1 LFVDTD
7 YRPFFLSSPRIISK
21 LYKNARQNLRKVQK
35 TAHLIRLLILWLP
48 ALSVAGAV
56 PQPNPIEPLLDPNTK
71 LNITSISKIDV
82 CPGETFEVCIHLAQK
97 CGGNSQ
103 APLANRPV
111 LFFIN
116 SGCGVSV
123 GQATKD
129 TAFTDA
135 FGNACITLTA
145 PAVADTYAV
154 RAKFVGEEQ
163 PDPCPNPGNNACNPT
178 DPDANK
184 RCIGL
189 SASNACEPF
198 AVTLAACPCPT
209 LVVTCPAN
217 MEQNTDGGQCDAGVS
232 FSATTQGG
240 CGAVNVA
247 CTPPSGSKFP
257 VGVTTVKCVASD
269 AANNQDSC
277 EFTVNISDGELP
289 TISCPANIT
298 KSNDPGECGAIV
310 DYSASA
316 GDNCPGV
323 VLSCTPPSG
332 GTFSQGVTN
341 VKCVASDASGNK
353 DSCQFTVTITDN
365 ELPSIT
371 CSPDI
376 TVSTGPSVTGVNKS
390 YTVTAS
396 DRCSN
401 ATLVCNPPS
410 GSLFPVGSTIVNC
423 TATDVAGN
431 TASCAFSI
439 TVNSLLLFQGNG
451 TGGDE
456 YGFTVAGGGD
466 VDADGV
472 NDFIVGAPGADPSPS
487 GEGSALIDAGSAFV
501 YSGATGNL
509 LYQVNGTIA
518 GERLG
523 GSAGMVDDA
532 NGDGND
538 EFIVGAPGADP
549 NGLVD
554 AGSAYVYSGSD
565 GNLLHQFNG
574 SQEGDRLGGSS
585 GASADIDGDGSGDF
599 IVGAPGADP
608 NSLSNAGSAYVY
620 SGDDG
625 ILLYQVNGSQSGERL
640 GGSAGMTDDFDGDSF
655 GDFIVG
661 APEADPNGLVDAGS
675 AFVYSGKDGNLL
687 YEINGSQEGE
697 RLGGSA
703 GASADIDGDG
713 NDDFIVGAPGADA
726 SFLGEGNALIDA
738 GSAFVYSGA
747 DGSLLFQVNGTSA
760 GERLG
765 GSAGMADD
773 VNGDGNDDFIVG
785 APGADPNGLVD
796 AGAVFVYSGADG
808 SMLFEKNGTGESDRL
823 GGSAGM
829 FESGENGAGPTW
841 FIIGA
846 PGADANGQADA
857 GSAYVYQILFKGD
870 LNGDGALTPADVVL
884 LLNCIFLGV
893 GACPLPVADLD
904 CDGVLVNPSDA
915 VILLNAVFLGL
926 PITCSSL

>member
-1 LFVDTD
+1 MSVAIEFRQFYLSVAKVLYGLF
-7 YRPFFLSSPRIISK
+7 
-21 LYKNARQNLRKVQK
+21 KNAQQNSRKLQK
-35 TAHLIRLLILWLP
+35 TAHLIWLLSIWLP
-48 ALSVAGAV
+48 TLSVSGAV
-56 PQPNPIEPLLDPNTK
+56 PQPNPIDPFLDHNTN
-71 LNITSISKIDV
+71 LNITSFSKTNV
-82 CPGETFEVCIHLAQK
+82 CPGETFEVCVLLTQK

-103 APLANRPV
+103 VPLANRPV

-116 SGCGVSV
+116 TGCGVSV
-123 GQATKD
+123 GQESQD

-135 FGNACITLTA
+135 AGNACIILNA
-145 PAVADTYAV
+145 PAVADTYSV

-178 DPDANK
+178 DPDANR

-198 AVTLAACPCPT
+198 AVTLASCPCPT

-217 MEQNTDGGQCDAGVS
+217 IQQNTDGSQCEATVS

-257 VGVTTVKCVASD
+257 VGATPVKCVASD
-269 AANNQDSC
+269 ASNNKDSC
-277 EFTVNISDGELP
+277 EFTVAINDRELP
-289 TISCPANIT
+289 TISCPANIN
-298 KSNDPGECGAIV
+298 KSNDPGECGANV

-316 GDNCPGV
+316 NDNCPDV

-332 GTFSQGVTN
+332 GTFSLGTAN

-353 DSCQFTVTITDN
+353 DSCQFTVTITDT
-365 ELPSIT
+365 EPPSIT

-376 TVSTGPSVTGVNKS
+376 TVNTGPSVTGVNKS

-401 ATLVCNPPS
+401 ATVVCNPPS
-410 GSLFPVGSTIVNC
+410 GSLFPIGSTTVNC
-423 TATDVAGN
+423 TAADAAGN
-431 TASCAFSI
+431 ASSCSFSI
-439 TVNSLLLFQGNG
+439 TVNSLLLFQGKG
-451 TGGDE
+451 EGGGDE

-466 VDADGV
+466 VNADGV
-472 NDFIVGAPGADPSPS
+472 NDFVVGAPGADPN
-487 GEGSALIDAGSAFV
+487 GLVDAGSAFV
-501 YSGATGNL
+501 YSGKDGSM
-509 LYQVNGTIA
+509 LYQFNGSQS

-523 GSAGMVDDA
+523 GSAGMTDDA

-538 EFIVGAPGADP
+538 DFIVGAPGADP

-554 AGSAYVYSGSD
+554 AGSAYVYSGTD

-574 SQEGDRLGGSS
+574 SQEGDRLGGSA
-585 GASADIDGDGSGDF
+585 GASADIDGDGNDDY

-608 NSLSNAGSAYVY
+608 NGLVDAGSAYVY

-625 ILLYQVNGSQSGERL
+625 NLLYQVYGSQSGERL
-640 GGSAGMTDDFDGDSF
+640 GGSAGLTDDFNGDSF
-655 GDFIVG
+655 GDFIAG

-687 YEINGSQEGE
+687 YEVNGSQEGE

-713 NDDFIVGAPGADA
+713 NDDFILGAPGADA
-726 SFLGEGNALIDA
+726 SSLGEGNALIDA

-747 DGSLLFQVNGTSA
+747 DGSLLYQVNGTQA

-773 VNGDGNDDFIVG
+773 ANGDGNDDFIVG
-785 APGADPNGLVD
+785 APGADINGLSD

-829 FESGENGAGPTW
+829 FESGENGSGPTW

-893 GACPLPVADLD
+893 GVCPIPVADLD